1 MPTNRASMSC
11 LSDKE
16 EMDSSQDR
24 ALGRH
29 SESEKVSDG
38 EGQKDHPSNE
48 NGDIEIVDWEGQ
60 DDPANPFNWSTS
72 RKWVMTL
79 TTCFI
84 SILTGL
90 PAGSYSAAND
100 QMSSLWHVQ
109 NDPFPNLTWATV
121 SWNMGA
127 ALFPLLFVPLTENLG
142 RMPGYFASYII
153 FIIFLFPSA
162 FAQNFATMVVTRFIG
177 GGASSVSINLVG
189 GSISDLYRTEKER
202 SIPMSIFGWTSVVG
216 IALGPFI
223 GGAIQRNLN
232 WRWIYYI
239 QIIFNA
245 GCLPIFWLLLKET
258 RGDVILARKAK
269 KLRKEG
275 RNAYAK
281 SELNKDSVLEMLKV
295 SFKRPT
301 KMLLTEYTVASFTL
315 WVSFAWG
322 LLFLFQSSITQTFST
337 NYGFSVFQT
346 SLIQLSLSAGAT
358 IATIVNPIQDQLYL
372 RSASRNKE
380 SPGKPIPEARLYF
393 SIPGSLIFTAG
404 LFVYGW
410 TSYTFVPWIAPAIG
424 IAMVGFGIYSIYQAV
439 VNYFTDA
446 YSKYSA
452 SALSAASFGRNT
464 FGAFLPLA
472 SPQLYSNL
480 GYQWASTLLGL
491 VALVLSLAPV
501 FLLVKGS
508 AIRARSLFMAE
519 SAYDDEDAEERK
531 NGSVAEPAGRA
542 GGNPGPHG
550 QAVPATV

>member
-1 MPTNRASMSC
+1 
-11 LSDKE
+11 
-16 EMDSSQDR
+16 
-24 ALGRH
+24 
-29 SESEKVSDG
+29 
-38 EGQKDHPSNE
+38 
-48 NGDIEIVDWEGQ
+48 
-60 DDPANPFNWSTS
+60 
-72 RKWVMTL
+72 
-79 TTCFI
+79 
-84 SILTGL
+84 
-90 PAGSYSAAND
+90 
-100 QMSSLWHVQ
+100 
-109 NDPFPNLTWATV
+109 
-121 SWNMGA
+121 
-127 ALFPLLFVPLTENLG
+127 
-142 RMPGYFASYII
+142 
-153 FIIFLFPSA
+153 
-162 FAQNFATMVVTRFIG
+162 
-177 GGASSVSINLVG
+177 
-189 GSISDLYRTEKER
+189 
-202 SIPMSIFGWTSVVG
+202 MSIFGWTSVVG

-372 RSASRNKE
+372 RSAGRNKE

-452 SALSAASFGRNT
+452 SALSAASFGRNV

-491 VALVLSLAPV
+491 VALILSLAPV

-508 AIRARSLFMAE
+508 AIRARSPFMAE

>member
-1 MPTNRASMSC
+1 MVWV
-11 LSDKE
+11 
-16 EMDSSQDR
+16 SS
-24 ALGRH
+24 
-29 SESEKVSDG
+29 
-38 EGQKDHPSNE
+38 SNVYLLR
-48 NGDIEIVDWEGQ
+48 NY
-60 DDPANPFNWSTS
+60 S
-72 RKWVMTL
+72 
-79 TTCFI
+79 

-109 NDPFPNLTWATV
+109 NEPFPNLTWATV

-269 KLRKEG
+269 RLRKEG

-372 RSASRNKE
+372 RSAGRNKE

-452 SALSAASFGRNT
+452 SALSAASFGRNV

-491 VALVLSLAPV
+491 VALILSLAPV

-508 AIRARSLFMAE
+508 AIRARSPFMAE
-519 SAYDDEDAEERK
+519 SAYDDEDAEQRK

>member
-1 MPTNRASMSC
+1 MPTTRASAS
-11 LSDKE
+11 LSSEKDK
-16 EMDSSQDR
+16 DSSRGSPSNQV
-24 ALGRH
+24 
-29 SESEKVSDG
+29 SESGEKK
-38 EGQKDHPSNE
+38 EATKDHPSNE
-48 NGDIEIVDWEGQ
+48 HGEIEVVDWKGRN
-60 DDPANPFNWSTS
+60 DPANPFNWSTS
-72 RKWVMTL
+72 RKWVMIL

-100 QMSSLWHVQ
+100 QMSSLWNVQ
-109 NDPFPNLTWATV
+109 NNPFPNLTWATV

-127 ALFPLLFVPLTENLG
+127 ALFPLLFVPLTENL
-142 RMPGYFASYII
+142 ASYII

-162 FAQNFATMVVTRFIG
+162 WAHNFATMVVTRFIG

-232 WRWIYYI
+232 WRWIYWI

-245 GCLPIFWLLLKET
+245 GCLPIFWFVLKET
-258 RGDVILARKAK
+258 RGDVILAKRAK
-269 KLRKEG
+269 KFRKEG

-281 SELNKDSVLEMLKV
+281 SELNKDNVFEMLKV

-301 KMLLTEYTVASFTL
+301 KMLLTEYTVASFTFFHANYNL
-315 WVSFAWG
+315 ALTFEKWG

-358 IATIVNPIQDQLYL
+358 IATAVNPLQDQLYL
-372 RSASRNKE
+372 RSAGRNKE
-380 SPGKPIPEARLYF
+380 TPGKPIPEARLYF

-410 TSYTFVPWIAPAIG
+410 TSYTFVPWIAPAVG

-452 SALSAASFGRNT
+452 SALSAASFGRNL

-501 FLLVKGS
+501 FLLIKGKQ
-508 AIRARSLFMAE
+508 IRAKSPFMSE

-531 NGSVAEPAGRA
+531 HGSVAEPVGRA

>member
-1 MPTNRASMSC
+1 
-11 LSDKE
+11 
-16 EMDSSQDR
+16 
-24 ALGRH
+24 
-29 SESEKVSDG
+29 
-38 EGQKDHPSNE
+38 
-48 NGDIEIVDWEGQ
+48 
-60 DDPANPFNWSTS
+60 
-72 RKWVMTL
+72 
-79 TTCFI
+79 
-84 SILTGL
+84 
-90 PAGSYSAAND
+90 
-100 QMSSLWHVQ
+100 
-109 NDPFPNLTWATV
+109 
-121 SWNMGA
+121 
-127 ALFPLLFVPLTENLG
+127 G
-142 RMPGYFASYII
+142 RMPGYFVSYII

-372 RSASRNKE
+372 RSARRNKE

-452 SALSAASFGRNT
+452 SALSAASFGRNV

-491 VALVLSLAPV
+491 VALILSLAPV
-501 FLLVKGS
+501 FLLVKGP
-508 AIRARSLFMAE
+508 AIRARSPFMAE

>member
-1 MPTNRASMSC
+1 MSTNRGSTSI
-11 LSDKE
+11 SGDKDE
-16 EMDSSQDR
+16 KDFGKDRPSSGQT
-24 ALGRH
+24 
-29 SESEKVSDG
+29 SDG
-38 EGQKDHPSNE
+38 GKQNDHPSNE
-48 NGDIEIVDWEGQ
+48 HGDIEVVDWNGR
-60 DDPANPFNWSTS
+60 DDPANP
-72 RKWVMTL
+72 
-79 TTCFI
+79 

-109 NDPFPNLTWATV
+109 NEPFPNLTFATV
-121 SWNMGA
+121 SWNLGA

-142 RMPGYFASYII
+142 RMPGYLYVE
-153 FIIFLFPSA
+153 
-162 FAQNFATMVVTRFIG
+162 AT
-177 GGASSVSINLVG
+177 
-189 GSISDLYRTEKER
+189 ISH
-202 SIPMSIFGWTSVVG
+202 S
-216 IALGPFI
+216 
-223 GGAIQRNLN
+223 
-232 WRWIYYI
+232 
-239 QIIFNA
+239 A

-258 RGDVILARKAK
+258 RGDVILARRAK

-281 SELNKDSVLEMLKV
+281 SELNKDNVFEMLKV

-372 RSASRNKE
+372 RSARRNKD

-452 SALSAASFGRNT
+452 SALSAASFGRNL

-508 AIRARSLFMAE
+508 AIRARSPFMAE
-519 SAYDDEDAEERK
+519 SAYDDEDAEERR
-531 NGSVAEPAGRA
+531 NGSVAKPAGRA

>member
-1 MPTNRASMSC
+1 MSTNRASMSFP
-11 LSDKE
+11 SDKE
-16 EMDSSQDR
+16 EMDFGKERPSSRQSDSGK
-24 ALGRH
+24 A
-29 SESEKVSDG
+29 SDG
-38 EGQKDHPSNE
+38 ERQNDHPSDE
-48 NGDIEIVDWEGQ
+48 NGDIEIVDWESR

-109 NDPFPNLTWATV
+109 NEPFPNLTWSTV

-142 RMPGYFASYII
+142 RMPGYFVSYII

-177 GGASSVSINLVG
+177 GGSSSVSINLVG

-372 RSASRNKE
+372 RSARRNKE

-452 SALSAASFGRNT
+452 SALSAASFGRNV

-491 VALVLSLAPV
+491 VALILSLAPV
-501 FLLVKGS
+501 FLLVKGP
-508 AIRARSLFMAE
+508 AIRARSPFMAE